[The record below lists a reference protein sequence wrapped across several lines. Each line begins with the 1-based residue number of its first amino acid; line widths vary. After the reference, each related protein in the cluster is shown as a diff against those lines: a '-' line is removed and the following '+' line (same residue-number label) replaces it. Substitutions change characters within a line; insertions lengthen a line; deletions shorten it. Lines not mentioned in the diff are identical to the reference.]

1 MILKLIGAALLL
13 TVTAFLLRQ
22 LGWGGAPVFAAV
34 CVTLLIAETADSLV
48 GIFNSV
54 AVLGELGS
62 VSEPLGA
69 AVKALGAGYLFGISA
84 DVCRELGESGIA
96 KAVEVVGRV
105 EIIVIV
111 IPYFQQII
119 KVGVDLIG

>member
-1 MILKLIGAALLL
+1 MLKLVGVALLL

-22 LGWGGAPVFAAV
+22 LGWRGAPVFAVICAV
-34 CVTLLIAETADSLV
+34 LLLLEMADSLAR
-48 GIFNSV
+48 IFSSV
-54 AVLGELGS
+54 TLAGEAGG

-69 AVKALGAGYLFGISA
+69 ALKTLGAGYLFGISA

-105 EIIVIV
+105 EIIAIV
-111 IPYFQQII
+111 IPYFERII
-119 KVGVDLIG
+119 EVGIELIG